1 MGAEKSPAPARG
13 TPRALLARA
22 KYRAR
27 RAVPALVTR
36 DTAHRPSW
44 LARHASSLVVALL
57 LAAHAPRAFAQV
69 RVAVVDLQRAMTETE
84 DGRRAKRR
92 LKKLFDDRQEE
103 LDRRRQELER
113 LSEEAQT
120 PGLSED
126 TRRERAENVQRK
138 ALELQQ
144 LYVQYQQ
151 ELAQKEA
158 ELTSSILHRM
168 EGILRRLGQAEG
180 YTLILE
186 RQQGGV
192 VFAPTNLD
200 LTDVVIQRYEA
211 GEGRE
216 ERERT
221 EERAPSTEPS
231 EPRASAGSRPRAP
244 RGSGAAPRDLQ

>member
-1 MGAEKSPAPARG
+1 M
-13 TPRALLARA
+13 
-22 KYRAR
+22 
-27 RAVPALVTR
+27 
-36 DTAHRPSW
+36 
-44 LARHASSLVVALL
+44 RHASSLVVALL
-57 LAAHAPRAFAQV
+57 LAAYAPRAFAQV
-69 RVAVVDLQRAMTETE
+69 RVAVVDLQRAMSETE

-158 ELTSSILHRM
+158 ELTSSIIGRM
-168 EGILRRLGQAEG
+168 ETILRRLGQAEG

-211 GEGRE
+211 GEGRDE
-216 ERERT
+216 PERPRDEPAPTTRRGPSSRDEPAPTPTSART
-221 EERAPSTEPS
+221 
-231 EPRASAGSRPRAP
+231 PRARRPATP
-244 RGSGAAPRDLQ
+244 